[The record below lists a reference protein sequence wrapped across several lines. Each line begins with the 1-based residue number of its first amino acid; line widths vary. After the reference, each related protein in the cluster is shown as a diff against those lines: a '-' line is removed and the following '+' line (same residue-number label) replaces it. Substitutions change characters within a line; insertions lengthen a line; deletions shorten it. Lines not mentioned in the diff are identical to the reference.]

1 MALSMILF
9 LFLKIISVINNIK
22 ERGFWINFTRLF
34 EFLSSYIPK
43 IHMGNGSLF
52 SNIVLND
59 LSADSS
65 SRGLSSPC
73 SAFEIGRQFY
83 FPVWTDGCWLGD
95 FPGSPVVKTWPS
107 SVGAGCGFNPWSG
120 S

>member
-9 LFLKIISVINNIK
+9 LFLKMISVINNVK
-22 ERGFWINFTRLF
+22 ERGLWINFTRLF
-34 EFLSSYIPK
+34 ELLPSYIPK

-65 SRGLSSPC
+65 
-73 SAFEIGRQFY
+73 II
-83 FPVWTDGCWLGD
+83 
-95 FPGSPVVKTWPS
+95 
-107 SVGAGCGFNPWSG
+107 
-120 S
+120 